1 MIWHDHFFPLLIQ
14 MFSVVW
20 WNKYFHGVRRKGFSD
35 SNRAERLSLAE
46 VHQRAPADWVIP
58 PSSREWQGRGLS
70 SGRVLWCELV
80 CAQSCMTPCDP
91 MDCSLSGSSVH
102 RILQARIREWVAISF
117 SRGSSWPRGQT
128 RVSYISCIHR
138 QILYC
143 CTTGVALW
151 CQLRQWFSVL
161 IEPAAEVSSCFHVC
175 CLGSRGPFQ
184 QYFLRTV
191 FVSLVVYWLVEI
203 GGREGGC
210 QKKK

>member
-1 MIWHDHFFPLLIQ
+1 MLLNHKYLLSIWYDMIIFFPLLIQ

-117 SRGSSWPRGQT
+117 SRGSSWPRDQT
-128 RVSYISCIHR
+128 LIPCIGR
-138 QILYC
+138 WILYHWA
-143 CTTGVALW
+143 TRQAYHSLTLKYIKHYIAND
-151 CQLRQWFSVL
+151 QLKAS
-161 IEPAAEVSSCFHVC
+161 AEVTTLIVHI
-175 CLGSRGPFQ
+175 SRFFIKIT
-184 QYFLRTV
+184 YAA
-191 FVSLVVYWLVEI
+191 I
-203 GGREGGC
+203 
-210 QKKK
+210 

>member
-1 MIWHDHFFPLLIQ
+1 MIIFFPLLIQ

-128 RVSYISCIHR
+128 CVSCLTGRFFNTEPPGRMRRFDSITDSMDTNLSKLWERVMDR
-138 QILYC
+138 EAW
-143 CTTGVALW
+143 CTAVHGVAKLW
-151 CQLRQWFSVL
+151 AWLTDWTTIATTPGKPPLSL
-161 IEPAAEVSSCFHVC
+161 KSSNAF
-175 CLGSRGPFQ
+175 
-184 QYFLRTV
+184 
-191 FVSLVVYWLVEI
+191 
-203 GGREGGC
+203 GC
-210 QKKK
+210 T